1 MSRTLPVM
9 HEMNYRIEFQTA
21 IHGHHIYKDVW
32 VPHIG
37 QNLICKT
44 DTREEA
50 MEYDK
55 NAIGVFK
62 SDDPETL
69 VGHLPIEISCLLT
82 YFLEASLEN
91 KLNVTVIGKR
101 RREVGL
107 VVPAKYAA
115 LTKNKKFANVLAGKL
130 QEKKRKHP
138 NFEFEITTTTVTK
151 VITNAKYD
159 KVD

>member
-9 HEMNYRIEFQTA
+9 HEMNYRIKFQTA
-21 IHGHHIYKDVW
+21 ILGHHIYKDLW
-32 VPHIG
+32 VPCIG

-44 DTREEA
+44 DTLEEV

-82 YFLEASLEN
+82 NLLEASLEN
-91 KLNVTVIGKR
+91 KLNAIVIGKR
-101 RREVGL
+101 KEEVGL

-115 LTKNKKFANVLAGKL
+115 FTKNKTFANVLAGKL
-130 QEKKRKHP
+130 
-138 NFEFEITTTTVTK
+138 
-151 VITNAKYD
+151 
-159 KVD
+159 

>member
-1 MSRTLPVM
+1 MIPRIKDPV
-9 HEMNYRIEFQTA
+9 HNGSTGGRFQIAT
-21 IHGHHIYKDVW
+21 ICLLVN
-32 VPHIG
+32 PFCF
-37 QNLICKT
+37 NLICKT

-69 VGHLPIEISCLLT
+69 VRHLPIEISCLLT
-82 YFLEASLEN
+82 YFLEASPEN
-91 KLNVTVIGKR
+91 KLNAIVIGKR
-101 RREVGL
+101 KREAGL

-115 LTKNKKFANVLAGKL
+115 LTKNKTFAIVLARKL

-138 NFEFEITTTTVTK
+138 NFESEITTTTVTK
-151 VITNAKYD
+151 VVTNVKYEKMD
-159 KVD
+159 

>member
-1 MSRTLPVM
+1 
-9 HEMNYRIEFQTA
+9 
-21 IHGHHIYKDVW
+21 
-32 VPHIG
+32 
-37 QNLICKT
+37 
-44 DTREEA
+44 

-82 YFLEASLEN
+82 YFLEASPEN
-91 KLNVTVIGKR
+91 KLNAIVIGKR
-101 RREVGL
+101 KREVGL

-115 LTKNKKFANVLAGKL
+115 LTKSKTFANVLAGKL

-138 NFEFEITTTTVTK
+138 NFEFEITTTTTTVTK
-151 VITNAKYD
+151 VVTNVKYEKNGLISIKTIKMSWFITHSLNRNGNLRKFE
-159 KVD
+159 